1 MAGKRKQ
8 MEAPEPGSN
17 YEKIKD
23 EVVSLITGQ
32 ETGSKEDINYA
43 KVVARVTLIL
53 VALYG
58 IGRVKMLRQLA
69 FSIASAAVTKWL
81 ADKAAGVVAKEI
93 A

>member
-1 MAGKRKQ
+1 MAGKRKH
-8 MEAPEPGSN
+8 MEVPEPGSN

-32 ETGSKEDINYA
+32 EAGSKDDINYA

-81 ADKAAGVVAKEI
+81 ADKAAGVVAKEL